1 MVNEKEPGLF
11 WIPNNPEE
19 KVAGV
24 VALSA
29 EGGTVLT
36 TYGQLGPFGFED
48 RKQEVVQG
56 LIAGSHI
63 KLVNC
68 LATNQ
73 RMNFKAFTADETTWH
88 CQFAFRGSDYHGDV
102 PNRIKS
108 VEAVIQLLGDW
119 VPGFDALERS
129 RDGLSLSWPASQP
142 DQSARWNLGDV
153 AIHQE
158 ILPSWRAARYGVQTA
173 AVTAHTSARVIF
185 DQPQSWETVTH
196 IVLCLQALV
205 SIAKGEAVHVER
217 TSIVAEGAP
226 DARLGASYNR
236 VLHRGALQIP
246 HSELFTMDEMGGTEG
261 IARWLNLLCDQETL
275 ITALLVDRYR
285 QPAFITDRTS
295 HLLAAC
301 EAYQRH
307 RMVAPRKRISNLWA
321 EVIDPMLNL
330 AGRSFEEWIGDPK
343 EWKLKVSDVRNNY
356 GVGHLQG
363 YGTSTSA
370 QPDFH
375 LINEQLYLLVVACL
389 LSECNVSEDIK
400 HKVVERMH
408 SNWKIRL

>member
-1 MVNEKEPGLF
+1 MDNGKEQGLF
-11 WIPNNPEE
+11 WLPNNPEE
-19 KVAGV
+19 KVTGV
-24 VALSA
+24 VTLND

-36 TYGQLGPFGFED
+36 TYGQLGEFGLED
-48 RKQEVVQG
+48 RKQEAIHGV
-56 LIAGSHI
+56 LAGSHI

-68 LATNQ
+68 FVTNS
-73 RMNFKAFTADETTWH
+73 RMSFEAFTADETTWH
-88 CQFAFRGSDYHGDV
+88 CQFAFRGSDYRGDV

-108 VEAVIQLLGDW
+108 VEAVIELLGDW
-119 VPGFDALERS
+119 VPGFEGIERS
-129 RDGLSLSWPASQP
+129 QDGLSLSWPVGQP

-153 AIHQE
+153 AMHQE
-158 ILPSWRAARYGVQTA
+158 ILQSWRFARYGVENA
-173 AVTAHTSARVIF
+173 AVTAHTSARVTF
-185 DQPQSWETVTH
+185 NRPQSWETVAH

-217 TSIVAEGAP
+217 TSIVEEGSP
-226 DARLGASYNR
+226 DARLGASYSR

-246 HSELFTMDEMGGTEG
+246 HSELFTMDELGGSEG
-261 IARWLNLLCDQETL
+261 VARWLNVLWGQETL

-285 QPAFITDRTS
+285 QPAFITDRTG

-307 RMVAPRKRISNLWA
+307 RMMNPGKRINNLWT
-321 EVIDPMLNL
+321 EVIDPMLDR
-330 AGRSFEEWIGDPK
+330 AGPPFEEWIGNPND
-343 EWKLKVSDVRNNY
+343 WKLKVRDVRVNY

-363 YGTSTSA
+363 YRSGTSA
-370 QPDFH
+370 QPEFH

-389 LSECNVSEDIK
+389 LSECDVSEDIRR
-400 HKVVERMH
+400 KVVERMS